1 MKTVF
6 SRLFTTALLLLL
18 MALLLI
24 GSSFRLLVRNYL
36 VDNAV
41 EKLRKDAAVVSDL
54 AAAYYSD
61 NTTSVMYFLMN
72 LDVASKV
79 SGADAVICNAA
90 GRIVLCSDSPSGCS
104 HQGMQVDESYVKRV
118 IENGSAVD
126 TGVFQNLYED
136 NRYVVAVPILSG
148 DDQTAVGIVIVSS
161 PIASTTAV
169 MGKISDIYVFVSL
182 LVVVLCGVLMSVFA
196 KRQSAPLLA
205 MSKAASD
212 FGHGNLNARVKTD
225 GKNTREVEEL
235 ALAFNNMASSLQK
248 SEYQRQEFVTNVSH
262 ELKTPMTT
270 ISGYVDGILD
280 GTIPSEKANYYLQL
294 VSDESKRLNRL
305 VRSMLDIS
313 RLQDQ
318 GGIPEE
324 QKTRFDLEECAGQVL
339 ITFEQKIN
347 DKHLN
352 VQVNM
357 PEHPVYTRANEDYIT
372 QVVYNLL
379 DNAIKFSPD
388 GGELGLTV
396 REGGSKA
403 YVSVSNEGE
412 TIAPEEL
419 PLVFER
425 FHKIEKSRSVNRD
438 SWGLGLYIVKTII
451 GSHGEDISVTSR
463 DGKTTFTFT
472 MPLVC

>member
-118 IENGSAVD
+118 IESGSAVD

-148 DDQTAVGIVIVSS
+148 DDQTAVGIVIVST

-280 GTIPSEKANYYLQL
+280 GTIPEDKREHYLRHPF
-294 VSDESKRLNRL
+294 DESMRCMEDYDILYQIAMDCTRIAYLAKPLYQYRILDSGL
-305 VRSMLDIS
+305 VRTPNLEIAYQCFEKSKQRYEALKAVIAHPS
-313 RLQDQ
+313 RLGICIQAKGFLCKYYICGEPPQWADQ
-318 GGIPEE
+318 ANACRRALKTCRKEICTDAKLPLAEKLKLCAIGVSAVGRKYAE
-324 QKTRFDLEECAGQVL
+324 QKKGR
-339 ITFEQKIN
+339 
-347 DKHLN
+347 
-352 VQVNM
+352 
-357 PEHPVYTRANEDYIT
+357 P
-372 QVVYNLL
+372 
-379 DNAIKFSPD
+379 
-388 GGELGLTV
+388 
-396 REGGSKA
+396 
-403 YVSVSNEGE
+403 
-412 TIAPEEL
+412 
-419 PLVFER
+419 
-425 FHKIEKSRSVNRD
+425 
-438 SWGLGLYIVKTII
+438 
-451 GSHGEDISVTSR
+451 
-463 DGKTTFTFT
+463 
-472 MPLVC
+472 